1 MIEKSSMQEV
11 IAYVIELGYQLTEE
25 AFKLLSETPNPLEI
39 IKETIENIRK
49 NNLDVIF
56 ITDKHIEES
65 LKIDKKS
72 LITSPPKYIEKIER
86 EIPKIEEKKE
96 DKIIKIK
103 EYKTEIDI
111 IKNPGEDLKVIGIIK
126 DFKEYFF
133 NRYQKIKK
141 ILNSRPDNFI
151 PISEIKKIKNNEEA
165 STIAMVYDKRETK
178 KAIILECEDPSG
190 KMTFIAPRTNE
201 DVYLKC
207 EKVLIDQVIGL
218 KIKHSNDLFI
228 VQDVIQPDIPIINK
242 SKEKMEFP
250 EIYVALISD
259 LHIGSE
265 KFCEEA
271 FINFLKWLKENDE
284 GRLVKYLI
292 ICGDLIDGVGIYPNQ
307 ERELKYKS
315 INLQLE
321 KANQLLSNIPNY
333 INVIII
339 PGNHDPVRKALPQ
352 PAYPKKYIEKFL
364 EKRNFIFLGNPSEI
378 ALHKRR
384 FLLYHGQ
391 SFDDFI
397 QYIPGLTYSTLKE
410 NIDKLLEVIPL
421 TRHLAPVYGGTALTL
436 PLQEDLLVLETIPDI
451 LHVGHIHIAGIKKHR
466 GLTIVNSGTFQ
477 KQTHYQKG
485 MGLDPTPPSIALLN
499 LQDLSIEIK
508 FFE

>member
-1 MIEKSSMQEV
+1 MEKSSMQEV

-39 IKETIENIRK
+39 IKETIENIKK
-49 NNLDVIF
+49 NNLDIIF
-56 ITDKHIEES
+56 ITDKHIEEI
-65 LKIDKKS
+65 LKIDKKT
-72 LITSPPKYIEKIER
+72 LIIPPPKHIEK

-96 DKIIKIK
+96 KKIIKIE

-111 IKNPGEDLKVIGIIK
+111 IKNPGEDLKVIGTIK

-141 ILNSRPDNFI
+141 ILSSRPDNFI

-165 STIAMVYDKRETK
+165 STIAMIYDKRETK

-190 KMTFIAPRTNE
+190 KTTFIAPRTNE
-201 DVYLKC
+201 EVYFKC
-207 EKVLIDQVIGL
+207 EKILMDQVVGL
-218 KIKHSNDLFI
+218 KIRRANDLFI
-228 VQDVIQPDIPIINK
+228 IQDVIQPDIPIVNK
-242 SKEKMEFP
+242 SSKEKIEFP
-250 EIYVALISD
+250 ELYVALISD

-271 FINFLKWLKENDE
+271 FMDFLKWLKESDE
-284 GRLVKYLI
+284 GKLVKYLI

-307 ERELKYKS
+307 EKELKYKS

-321 KANQLLSNIPNY
+321 KALQLLLNIPNY

-352 PAYPKKYIEKFL
+352 PAYPKKYVEKFL

-451 LHVGHIHIAGIKKHR
+451 LHVGHIHVAGIKKYR
-466 GLTIVNSGTFQ
+466 GLTIINSGTFQ

-499 LQDLSIEIK
+499 LQDLSVRII

>member
-1 MIEKSSMQEV
+1 MRKKIEQEV

-56 ITDKHIEES
+56 ITDKHIEEI
-65 LKIDKKS
+65 LKIDKKT
-72 LITSPPKYIEKIER
+72 LIIPPPEHIEK
-86 EIPKIEEKKE
+86 EISKIEEKKE
-96 DKIIKIK
+96 KKTIKIE

-111 IKNPGEDLKVIGIIK
+111 IKNPGEDLKVAGTIK

-141 ILNSRPDNFI
+141 ILSSRPDNFI
-151 PISEIKKIKNNEEA
+151 PISEIKKIKNNEET
-165 STIAMVYDKRETK
+165 STIVMVYDKRETK

-190 KMTFIAPRTNE
+190 KITFIAPRTNE
-201 DVYLKC
+201 DVYFKC
-207 EKVLIDQVIGL
+207 EKVLMDQVIGL
-218 KIKHSNDLFI
+218 KVRRANDLFI
-228 VQDVIQPDIPIINK
+228 IQDVIQPDIPIVNK
-242 SKEKMEFP
+242 SSKEKMEFP
-250 EIYVALISD
+250 ELYVALISD

-271 FINFLKWLKENDE
+271 FMNFLKWLKEDDE

-321 KANQLLSNIPNY
+321 KALQLLLNIPNY

-364 EKRNFIFLGNPSEI
+364 EKGDFIFLGNPSEI

-397 QYIPGLTYSTLKE
+397 QYVPGLTYGTLKE

-436 PLQEDLLVLETIPDI
+436 PLQEDFLVLETIPDI
-451 LHVGHIHIAGIKKHR
+451 LHVGHIHVAGIKKYR

-499 LQDLSIEIK
+499 IKDLSVKII